1 MADIRYRVQAELE
14 NIDKIIR
21 DMPVTTTLSSLSTLE
36 LAGVGALLNSFYN
49 GLENIIKQIILSR
62 KLPLPTGETWHKD
75 LVEIACTESII
86 SESTKDGFKEYLA
99 FRHFFSHGYTF
110 DLDPARIDP
119 LVSKIESIY
128 KAFKNDLELALG
140 N

>member
-1 MADIRYRVQAELE
+1 MVFLYMADIRYRVQAELE

-119 LVSKIESIY
+119 LV
-128 KAFKNDLELALG
+128 
-140 N
+140 